1 MKKQGIKVVL
11 LERIQRLGT
20 LGDVVTVKPGFARN
34 YLLPQSKALRATPE
48 NIATFEKQKE
58 HLQQENA
65 HKRTKAEGVAKKL
78 ENQVVY
84 VVRQASEAGSL
95 YGSVGA
101 RDVAAAVSALVEVT
115 RHQVL
120 MAQPIKTLGIHQVSI
135 SLHPELAVPV
145 TISIA
150 PTEEEAK
157 AQILKAKEEAEEM
170 KAAKP
175 KKSEAK
181 AEVNEDAADVE
192 AEEADDEKPAA
203 KKKTATKAKSK
214 K

>member
-11 LERIQRLGT
+11 LERIQRLGA

-34 YLLPQSKALRATPE
+34 YLLPQSKALRATAA
-48 NIATFEKQKE
+48 NIAQFEKQKE

-65 HKRTKAEGVAKKL
+65 HKRTKAEGVATKL
-78 ENQVVY
+78 ENKVVY
-84 VVRQASEAGSL
+84 IVRQASEAGSL
-95 YGSVGA
+95 YGSVGP
-101 RDVAAAVSALVEVT
+101 RDIAAAVSDALVEVT
-115 RHQVL
+115 RHQIL
-120 MAQPIKTLGIHQVSI
+120 MAQPIKTLGVHQI
-135 SLHPELAVPV
+135 SVALHPELAVPL
-145 TISIA
+145 TISVA
-150 PTEEEAK
+150 QTEEEAK
-157 AQILKAKEEAEEM
+157 AQIKKAKEEAEEM

-181 AEVNEDAADVE
+181 AEATEADEADVE
-192 AEEADDEKPAA
+192 DAEDKPAA